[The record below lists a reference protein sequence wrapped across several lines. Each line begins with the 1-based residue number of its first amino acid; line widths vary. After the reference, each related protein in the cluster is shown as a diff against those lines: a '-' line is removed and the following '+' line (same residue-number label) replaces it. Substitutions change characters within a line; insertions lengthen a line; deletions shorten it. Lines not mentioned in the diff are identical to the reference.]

1 MSRARVYADRNCATN
16 GNLTGSSFFG
26 KLVDSINT
34 VAPAS
39 NRIRL
44 HRCLLQLIGG
54 DCGGWNTEPGKGLDL
69 TGSNYQ
75 NCPRFPVKHASSLE
89 RWMMKIWKN
98 MGGSFVNG
106 ITLTKE
112 IRGRN
117 RIQTRF
123 RIIFS
128 RRRPLVFHIHAICS
142 ISSPLVAEKKM
153 KGSRSFFCRN
163 QFSHPTLFPRSDK
176 LSTFK
181 SFPLF
186 GLITCFNNVENV
198 GIFRGVCSRVQSDN
212 SALRLE
218 RVTIREE
225 REGERR
231 GERKRWRR

>member
-75 NCPRFPVKHASSLE
+75 NCPRFPVKRANSLE
-89 RWMMKIWKN
+89 RWLMGKN
-98 MGGSFVNG
+98 MGSSFVNR
-106 ITLTKE
+106 ITLKRDKREKSNSNSVSNHLLEEEATRLPHPRDLLDFFSAC
-112 IRGRN
+112 RG
-117 RIQTRF
+117 
-123 RIIFS
+123 
-128 RRRPLVFHIHAICS
+128 
-142 ISSPLVAEKKM
+142 KKM

-163 QFSHPTLFPRSDK
+163 QFSHPTLFPR
-176 LSTFK
+176 STFK

-218 RVTIREE
+218 RVTIRG
-225 REGERR
+225 EGERR

>member
-1 MSRARVYADRNCATN
+1 MDDGEKYGGQFRKRN
-16 GNLTGSSFFG
+16 
-26 KLVDSINT
+26 
-34 VAPAS
+34 
-39 NRIRL
+39 
-44 HRCLLQLIGG
+44 
-54 DCGGWNTEPGKGLDL
+54 
-69 TGSNYQ
+69 Y
-75 NCPRFPVKHASSLE
+75 VKD
-89 RWMMKIWKN
+89 
-98 MGGSFVNG
+98 
-106 ITLTKE
+106 
-112 IRGRN
+112 RN

-153 KGSRSFFCRN
+153 KGSSSFFCRN

-218 RVTIREE
+218 RVTIRGE

-231 GERKRWRR
+231 GRDGEDKNSRRDEFKGP